1 MSRILMGEA
10 FINFVSKLSMT
21 IVCLSYLVSCSI
33 IDQTIHPDE
42 KPTWPSYEQLLRENY
57 KGPRAR
63 VVVLK
68 LTDSARGEETSQVG
82 DAMAE
87 MLRSALLATN
97 RYIVQSRKPLNGTIR
112 SQDAM
117 DSGRIRKEEEIDLL
131 VDGTVKEFK
140 PGVAGAGEKTEGMSH
155 VILMITVTDART
167 NKALDTKRMR
177 GKAADSE
184 ATGKAGIRLPEAF
197 RDFSRTPMEK
207 AIRFAI
213 EESAS
218 FIVAKT
224 PPESY
229 RVFPPPPPPKETPK
243 PPPPKVQ
250 PEVTSPPQA
259 PVVAPKPTLRVAQVV
274 WAHVNLREGPGTS
287 YRVIGNAKKGTS
299 LKIHEVKGDWLH
311 VRLDDGT
318 EAWVSKLATSEA
330 SGTDSSPAPPKP
342 TPM

>member
-1 MSRILMGEA
+1 MREA
-10 FINFVSKLSMT
+10 RINFFSKVAMT
-21 IVCLSYLVSCSI
+21 IVFLSYLVSCSI

-42 KPTWPSYEQLLRENY
+42 KPTGLPYGQLLQENY

-68 LTDSARGEETSQVG
+68 LADSARGNETSQVG

-97 RYIVQSRKPLNGTIR
+97 RYIVYSRKPLNDTLR
-112 SQDAM
+112 SQDSM
-117 DSGRIRKEEEIDLL
+117 DIGRIRKEEEIDLL
-131 VDGTVKEFK
+131 VEGTVKEFR
-140 PGVAGAGEKTEGMSH
+140 PGVAGAGEKTEGTSL
-155 VILMITVTDART
+155 VTLMITVTDART
-167 NKALDTKRMR
+167 SKALDTKRMR

-184 ATGKAGIRLPEAF
+184 AAGKAAIRLPEAF

-213 EESAS
+213 EEAAS

-250 PEVTSPPQA
+250 PEVTSLPQA
-259 PVVAPKPTLRVAQVV
+259 PVVAPKPVLRVVQVV
-274 WAHVNLREGPGTS
+274 WGNVNLREGPGTS
-287 YRVIGNAKKGTS
+287 YRVIGSAKKGTS
-299 LKIHEVKGDWLH
+299 IKILKVKGDWLH
-311 VRLDDGT
+311 IRLEDGT
-318 EAWVSKLATSEA
+318 EAWVSKSATSEG
-330 SGTDSSPAPPKP
+330 SGPDSPSPPSKPAP
-342 TPM
+342 M

>member
-1 MSRILMGEA
+1 MREA
-10 FINFVSKLSMT
+10 RINFFSKLSMT
-21 IVCLSYLVSCSI
+21 IVFLSYVVGCSI

-42 KPTWPSYEQLLRENY
+42 KLTLPSYEQLLQENY
-57 KGPRAR
+57 KGPKAR

-68 LTDSARGEETSQVG
+68 LADSAWGKETSKVG

-97 RYIVQSRKPLNGTIR
+97 RYIVYSRKPLNDTLR

-117 DSGRIRKEEEIDLL
+117 DSSRNRKEEEIDLL

-140 PGVAGAGEKTEGMSH
+140 PGVAGAGEKTEGTSL
-155 VILMITVTDART
+155 VALMITVTDART
-167 NKALDTKRMR
+167 NKTLNTKRMTGKAVDCETT
-177 GKAADSE
+177 GKAA
-184 ATGKAGIRLPEAF
+184 IRLPEAF
-197 RDFSRTPMEK
+197 RDFSRTPMER

-229 RVFPPPPPPKETPK
+229 RVFPPPPPPKEMPK
-243 PPPPKVQ
+243 PPPAKIQ

-259 PVVAPKPTLRVAQVV
+259 PVVAPKPVLRVAQVV
-274 WAHVNLREGPGTS
+274 WANVNLREGPGTS
-287 YRVIGNAKKGTS
+287 YRVIGSAKKGTS
-299 LKIHEVKGDWLH
+299 IKILKVKGDWLH
-311 VRLDDGT
+311 IRLEDGS
-318 EAWVSKLATSEA
+318 EAWVSKSATSEG
-330 SGTDSSPAPPKP
+330 SGPDSSPPTSKP